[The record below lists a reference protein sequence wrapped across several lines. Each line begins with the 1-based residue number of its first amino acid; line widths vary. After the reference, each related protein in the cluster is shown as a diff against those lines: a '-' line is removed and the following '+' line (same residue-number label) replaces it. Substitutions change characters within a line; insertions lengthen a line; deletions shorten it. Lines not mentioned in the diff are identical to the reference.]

1 MRKSHLMNFVAIL
14 MRQALEAGSTNTQ
27 TFQRDYPMSA
37 NDGTA
42 TTTAA
47 TADSAERQAEI
58 KKWQTASE
66 EGHSAFEI
74 RRYTQAEMR
83 FTEALIMAEQLSGVV
98 TEEAKEDLDKSIIE
112 SIATLAKSAIDTK
125 PQSPTQFLRPA
136 YKIVDVE
143 AEDLVRL
150 TKSLNNL
157 AALYQLQGKY
167 FLADNLYER
176 CLDIKLALYGEE
188 HLETAINLHN
198 LAVLNCARKRWEKA
212 EILFHRALEIRE
224 KSLGDKHAD
233 LVPILKNYQ
242 IMLRKTLRADE
253 AKAVE
258 ERIHSITAEA

>member
-1 MRKSHLMNFVAIL
+1 
-14 MRQALEAGSTNTQ
+14 
-27 TFQRDYPMSA
+27 MSA

-42 TTTAA
+42 TTEPT
-47 TADSAERQAEI
+47 TINSAGRDTDLQSWH
-58 KKWQTASE
+58 KASE
-66 EGHSAFEI
+66 EGHAAFEI

-83 FTEALIMAEQLSGVV
+83 FTDALILAEKLSGVV
-98 TEEAKEDLDKSIIE
+98 TEEAEEDLQKSIIE

-212 EILFHRALEIRE
+212 EILFNRALEIRE
-224 KSLGDKHAD
+224 KLLGEAHSD
-233 LVPILKNYQ
+233 LLPILKNYQ
-242 IMLRKTLRADE
+242 IMLRKTLRVDE

-258 ERIHSITAEA
+258 ERINSIRTSQS

>member
-1 MRKSHLMNFVAIL
+1 
-14 MRQALEAGSTNTQ
+14 
-27 TFQRDYPMSA
+27 MSA
-37 NDGTA
+37 NDSTA
-42 TTTAA
+42 TRAA
-47 TADSAERQAEI
+47 MTDSPDRLAEI
-58 KKWQTASE
+58 NNWQKTSE
-66 EGHSAFEI
+66 EGHAAFEI

-83 FTEALIMAEQLSGVV
+83 FSEALILAEQLSGVV
-98 TEEAKEDLDKSIIE
+98 TEEAKEDLQKSIIE
-112 SIATLAKSAIDTK
+112 SIATLAKAAVDTK

-157 AALYQLQGKY
+157 AALYQMQGKY

-212 EILFHRALEIRE
+212 EILFQRALEIRE
-224 KSLGDKHAD
+224 KILGESHSD

-242 IMLRKTLRADE
+242 IMLRKTLRVDE
-253 AKAVE
+253 AKAVS
-258 ERIHSITAEA
+258 ERIDSINAGTCS